1 MGARRSVHPRDVLV
15 CTRSVRV
22 QKSVEATVICSA
34 DQAGA
39 ERMAYRRSLC
49 GSEPYTDGSQ
59 GYLMID
65 GYDRG
70 VTVADPRDND
80 LMVSLY

>member
-1 MGARRSVHPRDVLV
+1 
-15 CTRSVRV
+15 
-22 QKSVEATVICSA
+22 
-34 DQAGA
+34 
-39 ERMAYRRSLC
+39 MAYRRSLC

-80 LMVSLY
+80 LMVFVVLIGLLRAELR